1 MWMASRVGGR
11 DYPASDVASKIAFD
25 RLRRSTLITFL
36 LMPYWF
42 MLVLG
47 FFRSARSSLSCL
59 RSSSEGFSQS
69 RCADPVARLEPVRWR
84 RSTMSSAQ
92 LRTISRAASS
102 RAALRQTTTGNLA
115 RAKRPPLPGYGANC
129 YLLPLLNFRDAAA
142 PSPRGVLAYATAR
155 RLPFRLMSRY

>member
-42 MLVLG
+42 VLVLG

-59 RSSSEGFSQS
+59 RSSSERFSQS
-69 RCADPVARLEPVRWR
+69 RCADPGARLEPSCGGADVIGAV
-84 RSTMSSAQ
+84 SDK
-92 LRTISRAASS
+92 ASS
-102 RAALRQTTTGNLA
+102 GKAALGGHVA
-115 RAKRPPLPGYGANC
+115 RGYRPPPAIT
-129 YLLPLLNFRDAAA
+129 AAM
-142 PSPRGVLAYATAR
+142 V
-155 RLPFRLMSRY
+155 